1 MDKKIKVYIDA
12 LDTDSINAVRKDK
25 LQELSS
31 IISSEKSVNINFICT
46 HNSRRSHLG
55 QIWAQTIAEY
65 YDLNISTYSG
75 GTESTALFPEIIKVL
90 LDTGFLVTKI
100 STGKNPVYAIKFGDN
115 GKPIIG
121 FSKKYDSSFNPDSE
135 FIAVMTCS
143 SATNECPVVKGARFR
158 FTLTYDD
165 PKISD
170 NTTHQYAV
178 YTERSKQIAT
188 EMKYLMKLVKEGQ
201 KDLKN

>member
-12 LDTDSINAVRKDK
+12 LNTDSINAVRKDK

-65 YDLNISTYSG
+65 YNLNISTYSG
-75 GTESTALFPEIIKVL
+75 GTESTALFPEIINTLESK
-90 LDTGFLVTKI
+90 GFLVTKI
-100 STGKNPVYAIKFGDN
+100 SQGKNPIFSIKFGEND
-115 GKPIIG
+115 KPIIG

-143 SATNECPVVKGARFR
+143 SAANECPVVKGAKFR

-170 NTTHQYAV
+170 HTTHQYTV

-201 KDLKN
+201 KDFKN